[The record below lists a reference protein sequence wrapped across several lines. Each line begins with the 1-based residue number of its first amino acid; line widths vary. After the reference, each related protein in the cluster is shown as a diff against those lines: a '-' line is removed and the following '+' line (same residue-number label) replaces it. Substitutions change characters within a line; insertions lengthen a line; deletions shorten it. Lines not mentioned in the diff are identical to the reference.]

1 MLKACYYCEICLLL
15 LYICDEYIYFPSKV
29 RSCLIS
35 AVNFFPSEV
44 TCISDEFIQRWI
56 YVHSELTSCFNSAV
70 NFFFLA
76 RWQIRLCISDEF
88 LQRWIYFHS
97 ELLTLEHI
105 GRLVSSFI
113 CINEMKMQ
121 FKTTSSV
128 LNMPFNVHVCCERG
142 GAFNYH
148 LRGRSQVNL
157 TKIDD

>member
-1 MLKACYYCEICLLL
+1 MKFVCFCCISAMNIFISLAKWEVVLFQRWIFFLARWQIRLCMS
-15 LYICDEYIYFPSKV
+15 DEFIQRWIVHSEV
-29 RSCLIS
+29 TSCFIS

-56 YVHSELTSCFNSAV
+56 YVRSELTSCFASAV

-113 CINEMKMQ
+113 CINEMKCNLRQ
-121 FKTTSSV
+121 QV
-128 LNMPFNVHVCCERG
+128 L
-142 GAFNYH
+142 
-148 LRGRSQVNL
+148 S
-157 TKIDD
+157 